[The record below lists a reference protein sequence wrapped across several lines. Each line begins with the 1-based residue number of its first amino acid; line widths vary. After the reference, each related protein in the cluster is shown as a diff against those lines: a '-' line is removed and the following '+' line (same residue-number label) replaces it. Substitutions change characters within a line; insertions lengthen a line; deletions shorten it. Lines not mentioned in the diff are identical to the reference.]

1 MKKFIHDFKEF
12 ISKGNVLDLAIAV
25 VIGNAFNAIV
35 SSLVNDVI
43 MPLVGI
49 IIGGIDFTNIKIT
62 YKTSSIMVG
71 NFIQNIIN
79 FLIIALSIFVMIR
92 VFQKLSH
99 KKKEEP
105 PKEEP
110 PKREEVILLEE
121 IRDLLRKEEQH
132 PKEGPDKPHKKK

>member
-35 SSLVNDVI
+35 TSLVNDVI
-43 MPLVGI
+43 MPFVGI
-49 IIGGIDFTNIKIT
+49 IIGGIDFTGIKIT

-79 FLIIALSIFVMIR
+79 FLIIALSIFVMIS
-92 VFQKLSH
+92 VFKKLSH
-99 KKKEEP
+99 KKKEEELPPPP
-105 PKEEP
+105 PKS
-110 PKREEVILLEE
+110 EEVLLLEE
-121 IRDLLRKEEQH
+121 IRDLLKQQ
-132 PKEGPDKPHKKK
+132 PKVKKSK

>member
-35 SSLVNDVI
+35 TSLVNDVI

-49 IIGGIDFTNIKIT
+49 IIGGIDFTGLKIT

-79 FLIIALSIFVMIR
+79 FLIIALSIFVMIQ

-99 KKKEEP
+99 KKKEEAP
-105 PKEEP
+105 LP

-121 IRDLLRKEEQH
+121 IRDLLRSDAPS
-132 PKEGPDKPHKKK
+132 PKEGPEKPHKKK

>member
-35 SSLVNDVI
+35 TSLVNDVI

-49 IIGGIDFTNIKIT
+49 IIGGIDFTGIKIT

-92 VFQKLSH
+92 VFKKLSH
-99 KKKEEP
+99 KKKEEELPPPP
-105 PKEEP
+105 PKS
-110 PKREEVILLEE
+110 EEVLLLEE
-121 IRDLLRKEEQH
+121 IRDLLKKQT
-132 PKEGPDKPHKKK
+132 KDKKSK

>member
-35 SSLVNDVI
+35 TSLVNDVI

-49 IIGGIDFTNIKIT
+49 IIGGIDFTGIKIT

-92 VFQKLSH
+92 VFKKLSH
-99 KKKEEP
+99 KKKEEELPSPP
-105 PKEEP
+105 PKSD
-110 PKREEVILLEE
+110 EVLLLEE
-121 IRDLLRKEEQH
+121 IRDLLKKETN
-132 PKEGPDKPHKKK
+132 KKSK

>member
-35 SSLVNDVI
+35 TSLVNDVI
-43 MPLVGI
+43 MPFVGI
-49 IIGGIDFTNIKIT
+49 IIGGIDFTDIAIT

-71 NFIQNIIN
+71 NFIQSIIN
-79 FLIIALSIFVMIR
+79 FLIIALSIFVMIQ

-99 KKKEEP
+99 KKKEETP
-105 PKEEP
+105 P

-121 IRDLLRKEEQH
+121 IRDLLRKTTGSKEEAKEH
-132 PKEGPDKPHKKK
+132 PEKPPKKK

>member
-35 SSLVNDVI
+35 TSLVNDVI

-49 IIGGIDFTNIKIT
+49 IIGGIDFTGIKIT

-92 VFQKLSH
+92 VFKKLSH
-99 KKKEEP
+99 KKKEEELPPPP
-105 PKEEP
+105 PKS
-110 PKREEVILLEE
+110 EEVLLLEE
-121 IRDLLRKEEQH
+121 IRDLLK
-132 PKEGPDKPHKKK
+132 KNNKKK

>member
-35 SSLVNDVI
+35 TSLVNDVI

-49 IIGGIDFTNIKIT
+49 IIGGIDFTGIKIT

-92 VFQKLSH
+92 VFKKLSH
-99 KKKEEP
+99 KKKEEELPPP
-105 PKEEP
+105 PKS
-110 PKREEVILLEE
+110 EEVLLLEE
-121 IRDLLRKEEQH
+121 IRDLLKKETN
-132 PKEGPDKPHKKK
+132 KKSK

>member
-79 FLIIALSIFVMIR
+79 FLIIALSIFVMIQ

-99 KKKEEP
+99 KKKEEAP
-105 PKEEP
+105 EP

-121 IRDLLRKEEQH
+121 IRDLLKKETPR
-132 PKEGPDKPHKKK
+132 PKEGHEKPHKKK

>member
-35 SSLVNDVI
+35 TSLVNDVI

-49 IIGGIDFTNIKIT
+49 IIGGIDFTGLKIT
-62 YKTSSIMVG
+62 YKTSSIMIG
-71 NFIQNIIN
+71 YFIQNIIN

-92 VFQKLSH
+92 VFKKLSH
-99 KKKEEP
+99 KKKEELPPPP
-105 PKEEP
+105 PKS
-110 PKREEVILLEE
+110 EEVLLLEE
-121 IRDLLRKEEQH
+121 IRDLLKQQ
-132 PKEGPDKPHKKK
+132 PKDKKGK

>member
-35 SSLVNDVI
+35 TSLVNDVI

-49 IIGGIDFTNIKIT
+49 IIGGIDFTGIKIT

-79 FLIIALSIFVMIR
+79 FLIIALSIFVMIS
-92 VFQKLSH
+92 VFKKLSH
-99 KKKEEP
+99 KKKEEELPPPP
-105 PKEEP
+105 PKS
-110 PKREEVILLEE
+110 EEVLLLEE
-121 IRDLLRKEEQH
+121 IRDLLKQQ
-132 PKEGPDKPHKKK
+132 PKVKKGK

>member
-35 SSLVNDVI
+35 TSLVNDVI

-49 IIGGIDFTNIKIT
+49 IIGGIDFTGIKIT

-79 FLIIALSIFVMIR
+79 FLIIALSIFVMIS
-92 VFQKLSH
+92 VFKKLSH
-99 KKKEEP
+99 KKKEEELPPPP
-105 PKEEP
+105 PKS
-110 PKREEVILLEE
+110 EEVLLLEE
-121 IRDLLRKEEQH
+121 IRDLLKKETN
-132 PKEGPDKPHKKK
+132 KKSK

>member
-35 SSLVNDVI
+35 TSLVNDVI

-49 IIGGIDFTNIKIT
+49 IIGGIDFTGIKIT

-92 VFQKLSH
+92 VFKKLSH
-99 KKKEEP
+99 KKKEELPPPP
-105 PKEEP
+105 PKS
-110 PKREEVILLEE
+110 EEVLLLEE
-121 IRDLLRKEEQH
+121 IRDLLKQNS
-132 PKEGPDKPHKKK
+132 KDKKSK

>member
-35 SSLVNDVI
+35 TSLVNDVI

-49 IIGGIDFTNIKIT
+49 IIGGIDFTGIKIT

-79 FLIIALSIFVMIR
+79 FLIIALSIFVMIS
-92 VFQKLSH
+92 VFKKLSH
-99 KKKEEP
+99 KKKEEELPPPP
-105 PKEEP
+105 PKS
-110 PKREEVILLEE
+110 EEVLLLEE
-121 IRDLLRKEEQH
+121 IRDLLKKQ
-132 PKEGPDKPHKKK
+132 PKVKKSK